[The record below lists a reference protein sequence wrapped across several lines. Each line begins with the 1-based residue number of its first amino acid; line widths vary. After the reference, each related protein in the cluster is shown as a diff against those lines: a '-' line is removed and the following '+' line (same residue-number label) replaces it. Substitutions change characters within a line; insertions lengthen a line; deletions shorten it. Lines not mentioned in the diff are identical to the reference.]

1 MWKIKLTTWKME
13 VGCHPAKLPLK
24 DSKNVIVCKSMFPS
38 IPGLKSDGMIT
49 EMVRAQRQSCDSA
62 KAPIEHCSGRHPPF
76 NKSDAEVIC
85 LLINS
90 YNAAISH
97 YKHKNSPYK
106 QYLNPELSIKEMY
119 KKFSENK
126 ENNKICYKT

>member
-1 MWKIKLTTWKME
+1 ME
-13 VGCHPAKLPLK
+13 VGCRPAKLPLK

-49 EMVRAQRQSCDSA
+49 EMVRAERQSYDSA

-85 LLINS
+85 LLIHS
-90 YNAAISH
+90 YNPTISH
-97 YKHKNSPYK
+97 YKLKNSPCK

-119 KKFSENK
+119 KKFQ
-126 ENNKICYKT
+126 KTKKTIKFVIKPKVMF